1 MTDALVLLVF
11 PTLVIYSG
19 VSDLLRM
26 TISNRVSLGL
36 ALAFFVVAV
45 ATGMPLATIGWHV
58 AAGGLV
64 LVITFACFAFGWIGG
79 GDAKIAAATAMWF
92 GFDQLLPYLI
102 VASLLGGV
110 LTLALLK
117 ARTYPLPS
125 AAARQPWIL
134 RLHAPETGI
143 PYGIALA
150 AAALL
155 VYPETTWM
163 TRVFS

>member
-26 TISNRVSLGL
+26 TISNRVSSGL
-36 ALAFFVVAV
+36 AIAFFLVAI
-45 ATGMPLATIGWHV
+45 ATGMPLPTIGWHV

-64 LVITFACFAFGWIGG
+64 LVITFACFALGWIGG
-79 GDAKIAAATAMWF
+79 GDAKIAAATALWF
-92 GFDQLLPYLI
+92 GFDQLFSYLM
-102 VASLLGGV
+102 VASLLGGL
-110 LTLALLK
+110 LTLCLLK

-125 AAARQPWIL
+125 AAARHAWIL

-155 VYPETTWM
+155 VYPETIWM
-163 TRVFS
+163 TPVFS

>member
-1 MTDALVLLVF
+1 MTDALVLIVF

-26 TISNRVSLGL
+26 TISNRVSVGL
-36 ALAFFVVAV
+36 AAAFFLVAI
-45 ATGMPLATIGWHV
+45 ATGMPLSSMGWHV

-64 LVITFACFAFGWIGG
+64 LVITFTCFAFGWIGG
-79 GDAKIAAATAMWF
+79 GDAKIAAATALWF
-92 GFDQLLPYLI
+92 GFGQLLDYLLA
-102 VASLLGGV
+102 ASLLGGL
-110 LTLALLK
+110 LTLAILQ

-125 AAARQPWIL
+125 VAARQPWIL

-155 VYPETTWM
+155 VYPETSWM
-163 TRVFS
+163 TRAFS